1 MCCVDRNRNIKR
13 DAAKNAVESAVC
25 KSLFAARLERVWRG
39 DVCGCLS
46 LVVLWTV
53 RLLCCWTLRPRQSQG
68 QAPTFII
75 IIVIIAKNLQ
85 MRLPVPVEEAGSLL
99 DLGVMR
105 AGIGTVDTRISQSRL
120 ICNNCTLPPI
130 GLGA

>member
-13 DAAKNAVESAVC
+13 EAAKSAVESAVC

-53 RLLCCWTLRPRQSQG
+53 RLLCCSTLRPRQAQG
-68 QAPTFII
+68 RAPTFII

-120 ICNNCTLPPI
+120 ICNNCTLAPI
-130 GLGA
+130 GLEA